1 MTLFPMIQPEA
12 GEAAGAEEEYP
23 LYREV
28 KWDYEKNAP
37 VYRGGGPVFTEG
49 VQAVQVWAWK
59 ALHTP
64 RFRHE
69 IYSWNYGSEVESLVG
84 EAYSDE
90 LKKAEAARYVKECL
104 LINPY
109 LTDVKNLS
117 VEFSR
122 DRLAISGKLITVYG
136 EAELHV

>member
-12 GEAAGAEEEYP
+12 VETPGEEEEYP

-28 KWDYEKNAP
+28 KWDYETNAP
-37 VYRGGGPVFTEG
+37 VFRGGNPVFVEG

-59 ALHTP
+59 ALNTP
-64 RFRHE
+64 RFRYE

-109 LTDVKNLS
+109 IADVKNLS
-117 VEFSR
+117 VEFSG
-122 DRLAISGKLITVYG
+122 DMLTIGGTLVTVYG
-136 EAELHV
+136 EAEIHV